1 MTTDEK
7 ERMIHIRLDED
18 VHKDLRKAA
27 ADEDTSMQKLVS
39 KVVSRT
45 VSGGKLVNI
54 ISVSDEVQNNKEQI
68 ITISL
73 DEEDDSK
80 DLSLKDRMVVIER
93 LLERL
98 GAEVQKV
105 KEVIEADVN
114 NEDD

>member
-54 ISVSDEVQNNKEQI
+54 ISVSDEVQNREQI
-68 ITISL
+68 ITITL
-73 DEEDDSK
+73 DDEDNSK
-80 DLSLKDRMVVIER
+80 ELNLKERLVVVER
-93 LLERL
+93 LLERM
-98 GAEVQKV
+98 GTEVQKIKELLV
-105 KEVIEADVN
+105 KEEEHDEN
-114 NEDD
+114 

>member
-7 ERMIHIRLDED
+7 ERMIHIRLDEE

-27 ADEDTSMQKLVS
+27 AEEDTSMQKLVS

-54 ISVSDEVQNNKEQI
+54 ISVSDEVQNKEQI
-68 ITISL
+68 ITITL
-73 DEEDDSK
+73 DEEDDSE

-98 GAEVQKV
+98 GAEVQKI

>member
-54 ISVSDEVQNNKEQI
+54 ISVSDEVQNKEQI
-68 ITISL
+68 ITITL

-80 DLSLKDRMVVIER
+80 DLSLNERLAVIER

-98 GAEVQKV
+98 GTEVQKI
-105 KEVIEADVN
+105 KEVMVEEEKHDEN
-114 NEDD
+114 

>member
-7 ERMIHIRLDED
+7 ERMIHIRLDEE

-45 VSGGKLVNI
+45 VSGGKLVNV
-54 ISVSDEVQNNKEQI
+54 ISVSGEVQNQEQI

-80 DLSLKDRMVVIER
+80 ELTLKERLAVIER

-98 GAEVQKV
+98 GTEVQKI
-105 KEVIEADVN
+105 KEAMEADVN